1 MYWTYCSVSINFCYE
16 SPFFSDHILFY
27 GGFVDLCSPPICY
40 SSKYSFSSLVLSSS
54 TLCLPPSPL
63 FLSHQI
69 HSILSFSFCET
80 FLPKLSLTLYHFLS
94 PSFPHPLSLSP
105 LTPHSLSLSQIYFI
119 STFSFWYVM
128 SSFVLLSGL
137 LTLSSIHII

>member
-27 GGFVDLCSPPICY
+27 GVFVDLCSPPICY

-54 TLCLPPSPL
+54 ALCLPPSPL

-94 PSFPHPLSLSP
+94 PSFPHPPFSFSTYPPLSLSP
-105 LTPHSLSLSQIYFI
+105 KFILFQILA
-119 STFSFWYVM
+119 SD
-128 SSFVLLSGL
+128 
-137 LTLSSIHII
+137 TLCHPLYS